1 MRANWVMSLA
11 IAMPIGCADAPE
23 PADLASLV
31 AKHVEARGGAE
42 AIGLVETFESD
53 LRIEEPTFAV
63 DGRYVATRD
72 GRMRIDVSMD
82 GTRVF
87 TEALDYGRSWSWSPD
102 GGVSEGSPQGSAAL
116 RHGIEFPFKLFG
128 LHEMA
133 VRGHR
138 LELEGREVVD
148 GIDYHVLR
156 LTLDD
161 GFQVTY
167 YVHPESWLIE
177 RERTRRALHVDVD
190 PTPEWI
196 ETVYSDYRPVGGVLF
211 PYRQVERKV
220 ESGEV
225 LSTGTILAIRLN
237 APLPEGRFAPP

>member
-1 MRANWVMSLA
+1 MRVICALMAGCVLTASCTDGPEVM
-11 IAMPIGCADAPE
+11 
-23 PADLASLV
+23 DLDSLV
-31 AKHVEARGGAE
+31 ARHVEARGGAKAIE
-42 AIGLVETFESD
+42 AVRTFECE
-53 LRIEEPTFAV
+53 LHIEEQAFAV

-87 TEALDYGRSWSWSPD
+87 TEALDHGRSWSWSPD
-102 GGVSEGSPQGSAAL
+102 TGVSEGSPQGSAAL

-133 VRGHR
+133 ARGHR
-138 LELEGREVVD
+138 LELQGRETVD
-148 GIDYHVLR
+148 GIGYHVLR

-167 YVHPESWLIE
+167 YIHPESWLIE
-177 RERTRRALHVDVD
+177 RERSRRALHVDVD

-196 ETVYSDYRPVGGVLF
+196 ETIYSDYRPVDGVLYPF
-211 PYRQVERKV
+211 KQVERQV
-220 ESGEV
+220 STGDI
-225 LSTGTILAIRLN
+225 LSTGTVREIRVN
-237 APLPEGRFAPP
+237 PPLDAQRFAPP

>member
-1 MRANWVMSLA
+1 MRAISALLA
-11 IAMPIGCADAPE
+11 GCVLMASCTDGPE
-23 PADLASLV
+23 ATDLESLV
-31 AKHVEARGGAE
+31 ARHVEARGGAE
-42 AIGLVETFESD
+42 AMEKVATFESD
-53 LRIEEPTFAV
+53 MRIEEPTFAV

-82 GTRVF
+82 GSRVF
-87 TEALDYGRSWSWSPD
+87 TEALDHERSWSWSPD
-102 GGVSEGSPQGSAAL
+102 AGVREGSPQGSAAL

-133 VRGHR
+133 ARGHR
-138 LELEGREVVD
+138 LELRGRETVD

-167 YVHPESWLIE
+167 YVHPDSWLIE

-196 ETVYSDYRPVGGVLF
+196 ETVYSDYRPAGGILY
-211 PYRQVERKV
+211 PYRQVERQV
-220 ESGEV
+220 ATGNV
-225 LSTGTILAIRLN
+225 LSTTTVREIRINPPLAAERV
-237 APLPEGRFAPP
+237 APP

>member
-1 MRANWVMSLA
+1 MRAAW
-11 IAMPIGCADAPE
+11 IAVTTLLLTSSCTGAPDVTDLDA
-23 PADLASLV
+23 LV
-31 AKHVEARGGAE
+31 ARHVEARGGAD
-42 AIGLVETFESD
+42 AIARVGTFECD

-87 TEALDYGRSWSWSPD
+87 TEALDHGRSWSWSPD
-102 GGVSEGSPQGSAAL
+102 EGVSEGSPQGFAAL

-128 LHEMA
+128 LHEMTA
-133 VRGHR
+133 RGHR
-138 LELEGREVVD
+138 LELRGREVID

-196 ETVYSDYRPVGGVLF
+196 ETVYSDYRTAGGVLY
-211 PYRQVERKV
+211 PYKQLERQVATGK
-220 ESGEV
+220 V
-225 LSTGTILAIRLN
+225 LSTGTIREIRIN
-237 APLPEGRFAPP
+237 PPLDADRFAPP